1 MTPETRHTEP
11 RRMAATATAWRAAL
25 LVLLWS
31 GFDGICG
38 QFDHSVRPILVRH
51 CLKCHGGIKPAR
63 GLSFVTGIPSDAVGG
78 SGRRILSPGRPEDS
92 EIYRRIVSTDGDAR
106 MPPPEK
112 GEGVGLGQ
120 DEIDA
125 IRKWI
130 ENGAGWERHWS
141 HREPSGSDPP
151 RGEGEGW
158 SRGRVDQFVLAG
170 MEAAGLTPA
179 VEASP
184 EVWLR
189 RASLDLTGLPPSLEE
204 LDRFLEEESALGEA
218 AFERATDRLLAT
230 PAFGER
236 WAADWLDLARYA
248 DSKGL
253 GRDGR
258 RTIWKY
264 RDWVI
269 DAFNADLPFDRFTVK
284 QLAGDLLPNPGMGD
298 LIATGFHRN
307 TQANDEG
314 GTDDEQ
320 FRVEAVIDRVNTT
333 WQVWQGS
340 TLACAQCHAHPHDP
354 FSQEDYYRIL
364 AFFNN
369 TADSDSGN
377 DDPALQVPLAMA
389 DHARARRLDVRIAG
403 LKERLWKPVDEL
415 RRKAGVWRA
424 LGGLKV
430 RSRYGTRIAV
440 EKVAGVEEF
449 VLPAEVKQKTSFSLE
464 APVPEGM
471 SRLTAIRLVAKPRN
485 PARAL
490 KDSEWGFIVTRLKAE
505 LLPPAGGAVAKT
517 IPLRFAF
524 ADEPDPFYDPVE
536 SLRNGNFGFAAY
548 TRINHPREA
557 VFLPEQP
564 ASIAP
569 GSRIRVSMD
578 HSVFLLASFTLVVK
592 RGSVAV
598 SDDERWADLVRNA
611 ERNEWRRELE
621 ALKADR
627 AAIPAVPSPV
637 MQERPE
643 WLRRPTHI
651 FERGDYLAKGPEI
664 APGFP
669 EAFSARGSGDGT
681 DAPERGRRNRLD
693 LARWLVGPDNPLTA
707 RVTVNR
713 YWSQVFGRG
722 LVGTLD
728 DFGVKGAPPSHPEL
742 LDDLARRFQ
751 TSMRWSVKAL
761 LRELVLSAT
770 YRQTAAVPAEKR
782 AADPDNRWL
791 ARGSRRRLAA
801 EMIRDQALRASGLLN
816 PGLHGAPAR
825 PPIPEGSWKPFSDDP
840 WVVDPD
846 DGRHRRSLYTYVK
859 RTIPYPTFAVFDS
872 PTREYCVARRAES
885 NTPLQALTLLN
896 DAALAEC
903 ASALARRMDRVGGST
918 AERIAHGCRT
928 VLSRDIG
935 EASLRDLLALHARAV
950 KEYEAMAAGEHPE
963 ATPELSAL
971 FVVAGVLLN
980 LDEVLTR

>member
-1 MTPETRHTEP
+1 
-11 RRMAATATAWRAAL
+11 MASVATLRYAAL
-25 LVLLWS
+25 LGLVLS

-38 QFDHSVRPILVRH
+38 EFDHSIRPILVRH
-51 CLKCHGGIKPAR
+51 CLKCHGGIKPA
-63 GLSFVTGIPSDAVGG
+63 GGFSFVSEISSDAVGG
-78 SGRRILSPGRPEDS
+78 SGRPILSPGRPEDS
-92 EIYRRIVSTDGDAR
+92 ELYRRIVSTDADVR
-106 MPPPEK
+106 MPPP

-120 DEIDA
+120 EQIDA

-141 HREPSGSDPP
+141 HREHAVSAPP
-151 RGEGEGW
+151 RGKEKGW
-158 SRGRVDQFVLAG
+158 ARGAVDPFVLAR

-179 VEASP
+179 GEASP

-204 LDRFLEEESALGEA
+204 LDLFLEERGAWGEA
-218 AFERATDRLLAT
+218 AFGRAADRLLAS
-230 PAFGER
+230 PAYGER

-284 QLAGDLLPNPGMGD
+284 QLAGDLLPNPGMED

-307 TQANDEG
+307 TQSNDEG

-333 WQVWQGS
+333 WQVWQGA

-389 DHARARRLDVRIAG
+389 DRAKARSLDVRIAG
-403 LKERLWKPVDEL
+403 LKERLWRPVDEL
-415 RRKAGVWRA
+415 RRTAGVWRA
-424 LGGLKV
+424 LNGLKV
-430 RSRYGTRIAV
+430 GSRYGTRIAV
-440 EKVAGVEEF
+440 EKVSGAEEF

-471 SRLTAIRLVAKPRN
+471 SRITAIRLVAKPRN
-485 PARAL
+485 PTRAL

-505 LLPPAGGAVAKT
+505 LIPPTKGAVAKT
-517 IPLRFAF
+517 VPLRFAY
-524 ADEPDPFYDPVE
+524 ADEPDPVYDPVE

-548 TRINHPREA
+548 TRIHHPREA
-557 VFLPEQP
+557 VFLPDQP
-564 ASIAP
+564 TAIAP

-598 SDDERWADLVRNA
+598 SDDQRWADLVRNG

-621 ALKADR
+621 ALKAER
-627 AAIPAVPSPV
+627 AGIPAVPTPV
-637 MQERPE
+637 MRERPD
-643 WLRRPTHI
+643 WLRRPTHV
-651 FERGDYLAKGPEI
+651 FERGDYLAKGREI

-669 EAFSARGSGDGT
+669 EAFAARDSGDGT
-681 DAPERGRRNRLD
+681 SAPGNRLRDRLD

-713 YWSQVFGRG
+713 FWSRIFGRG

-728 DFGVKGAPPSHPEL
+728 DFGARGASPSHPEL
-742 LDDLARRFQ
+742 LDDLAHRFQ

-770 YRQTAAVPAEKR
+770 YRQTATVPAEKR

-791 ARGSRRRLAA
+791 ARGTRRRLTA
-801 EMIRDQALRASGLLN
+801 EMIRDQALQASGLLN
-816 PGLHGAPAR
+816 SGLHGAPVR

-840 WVVDPD
+840 WIVETDG
-846 DGRHRRSLYTYVK
+846 GRHRRSLYTYVK

-903 ASALARRMDRVGGST
+903 ASALARRMDRGGGSP
-918 AERIAHGCRT
+918 AERIARGYRR

-935 EASLRDLLALHARAV
+935 EQSLRDLLALHARAV
-950 KEYEAMAAGEHPE
+950 KEYVAMAAGERPE
-963 ATPELSAL
+963 ATPDLSAL
-971 FVVAGVLLN
+971 YIVAGVLLN
-980 LDEVLTR
+980 LDEALTR